1 MMPKMIACCAN
12 AVLLICLLFLSGCAT
27 PVGVNVVSP
36 REAYHDAYANPLNA
50 GVLSDQAKYV
60 LNRYDLLKKFDS
72 EPAAAMA
79 VLHEKALHDD
89 RGDILYTLAEGS
101 YLYGSQLADSYEEEE
116 QKLAPDY
123 FLLSAL
129 YSFYFVQGE
138 RTKQSLNIFDHR
150 ARAAVD
156 MYNFGLWQGF
166 ATGDGEGLVLKTAER
181 KLPFGA
187 VSISLD
193 TSKLPWKMEEF
204 EKFLPSDKY
213 MVRGVSVRNRTAG
226 IGLPLIAVRKT
237 TGSRSFGG
245 QAAPIT
251 AVLRVQDN
259 LAALSAGTARAALEL
274 YSTQD
279 TSTIDA
285 KGTAIPLESDLTSP
299 MAYMLEGSEFFD
311 LGLSAFLGREP
322 NKIPDGLYMTEPYRP
337 GKIPVVFVHG
347 TASNPVWWVEMF
359 NTLRF
364 DPLIREKYQFW
375 YFVYTSNKATA
386 NSAAELRDAL
396 RDKVALLD
404 PQGKDPALQQMVVA
418 GHSQGGLLT
427 KYVAVDTG
435 DSLVRALTGK
445 DLDSLEMSAES
456 KDRVR
461 RLLVIKPL
469 PFVKT
474 VIFLSTPHR
483 GSFQSKVWN
492 RNLVRSLISLP
503 VNLVQNSLEYFDYMT
518 DDVKKLMGGKK
529 TVLTSADS
537 MSPDNPVIRA
547 LAETPLAPGVTGH
560 SIIAVKGDGDPK
572 LDNDGVVEYK
582 SAHLDGMA
590 SEFIVR
596 SGHSSQLNPLAIEE
610 VRRILVE
617 HLGVQVAGPQKSDK
631 LSSPA
636 AAPTTP
642 AAPPAVEPKHEH
654 PSAVQ

>member
-1 MMPKMIACCAN
+1 MMPRMIVYSTRALLLLCA
-12 AVLLICLLFLSGCAT
+12 LLLYGCAT
-27 PVGVNVVSP
+27 PIGVNKASP
-36 REAYHDAYANPLNA
+36 RDAYRDARANPLNA

-72 EPAAAMA
+72 EPAATIA

-89 RGDILYTLAEGS
+89 RGDILYALAEGS
-101 YLYGSQLADSYEEEE
+101 YLYGSQLVDRYQEEE

-129 YSFYFVQGE
+129 YSYYFVSGE
-138 RTKQSLNIFDHR
+138 RSRQSLNIFDHR

-156 MYNFGLWQGF
+156 MYNFGLWQAF
-166 ATGDGEGLVLKTAER
+166 ATGDTEGLFLQTAER

-187 VSISLD
+187 ISISLD

-226 IGLPLIAVRKT
+226 IGLPLIALRKKAD
-237 TGSRSFGG
+237 TGFSSG
-245 QAAPIT
+245 QAVAMT
-251 AVLRVQDN
+251 AILRVQGD
-259 LAALSAGTARAALEL
+259 LAALNAGIARAALEI

-322 NKIPDGLYMTEPYRP
+322 NKMPDGLYMTEPFRP

-375 YFVYTSNKATA
+375 YFVYTSNKAVA

-396 RDKVALLD
+396 RDKVAMLD

-427 KYVAVDTG
+427 KFTAVDTA

-445 DLDSLEMSAES
+445 DLDALQMSAES

-469 PFVKT
+469 PFVKE

-483 GSFQSKVWN
+483 GSYQSKAWN
-492 RNLVRSLISLP
+492 RNLVRRLISLP
-503 VNLVQNSLEYFDYMT
+503 ANLVQNSMEYFEYMN
-518 DDVKKLMGGKK
+518 DDVKKLMGGEK
-529 TVLTSADS
+529 TIITSADS
-537 MSPDNPVIRA
+537 MSPDNPVIKA
-547 LAETPLAPGVTGH
+547 LAEIPLAPGVTGH

-572 LDNDGVVEYK
+572 LGNDGVVEYS

-596 SGHSSQLNPLAIEE
+596 GDHSAQLNPLAIDE

-617 HLGVQVAGPQKSDK
+617 KGTGYFKREK
-631 LSSPA
+631 M
-636 AAPTTP
+636 
-642 AAPPAVEPKHEH
+642 EK
-654 PSAVQ
+654 

>member
-1 MMPKMIACCAN
+1 MMPRMIVYSTRALLLLCA
-12 AVLLICLLFLSGCAT
+12 LLLYGCAT
-27 PVGVNVVSP
+27 PIGVNKASP
-36 REAYHDAYANPLNA
+36 RDAYRDARANALNA

-72 EPAAAMA
+72 EPAATIA

-89 RGDILYTLAEGS
+89 RGDILYALAEGS
-101 YLYGSQLADSYEEEE
+101 YLYGSQLVDRYQEEE

-129 YSFYFVQGE
+129 YSYYFVSGE
-138 RTKQSLNIFDHR
+138 RSRQSLNIFDHR

-156 MYNFGLWQGF
+156 MYNFGLWQAF
-166 ATGDGEGLVLKTAER
+166 ATGDTEGLFLQTAER

-187 VSISLD
+187 ISISLD

-226 IGLPLIAVRKT
+226 IGLPLIALRKKAD
-237 TGSRSFGG
+237 TGFSSG
-245 QAAPIT
+245 QAVAMT
-251 AVLRVQDN
+251 AILRVQGD
-259 LAALSAGTARAALEL
+259 LAALNAGIARAALEI

-322 NKIPDGLYMTEPYRP
+322 NKMPDGLYMTEPYRP

-375 YFVYTSNKATA
+375 YFVYTSNKAVA

-396 RDKVALLD
+396 RDKVAMLD

-427 KYVAVDTG
+427 KFTAVDTG

-445 DLDSLEMSAES
+445 DLDALQMSAES

-469 PFVKT
+469 PFVKE

-483 GSFQSKVWN
+483 GSYQSKAWN
-492 RNLVRSLISLP
+492 RNLVRRLISLP
-503 VNLVQNSLEYFDYMT
+503 ANLVQNSMEYFEYMN
-518 DDVKKLMGGKK
+518 DDVKKLMGGEK
-529 TVLTSADS
+529 TIITSADS
-537 MSPDNPVIRA
+537 MSPDNPVIKA
-547 LAETPLAPGVTGH
+547 LAEIPLAPGVTGH

-572 LDNDGVVEYK
+572 LGNDGVVEYS

-590 SEFIVR
+590 SEFIVK

-617 HLGVQVAGPQKSDK
+617 HL
-631 LSSPA
+631 PA
-636 AAPTTP
+636 ASRDILNR
-642 AAPPAVEPKHEH
+642 K
-654 PSAVQ
+654 

>member
-1 MMPKMIACCAN
+1 MMPRMIVYSTRALLLLCA
-12 AVLLICLLFLSGCAT
+12 LLLYGCAT
-27 PVGVNVVSP
+27 PIGVNKASP
-36 REAYHDAYANPLNA
+36 RDAYRDARANPLNA

-72 EPAAAMA
+72 EPAATIA

-89 RGDILYTLAEGS
+89 RGDILYALAEGS
-101 YLYGSQLADSYEEEE
+101 YLYGSQLVDRYQEEE

-129 YSFYFVQGE
+129 YSYYFVSGE
-138 RTKQSLNIFDHR
+138 RSRQSLNIFDHR

-156 MYNFGLWQGF
+156 MYNFGLWQAF
-166 ATGDGEGLVLKTAER
+166 ATGDTEGLFLQTAER

-187 VSISLD
+187 ISISLD

-226 IGLPLIAVRKT
+226 IGLPLIALRKKAD
-237 TGSRSFGG
+237 TGFSSG
-245 QAAPIT
+245 QAVAMT
-251 AVLRVQDN
+251 AILRVQGD
-259 LAALSAGTARAALEL
+259 LAALNAGIARAALEI

-322 NKIPDGLYMTEPYRP
+322 NKMPDGLYMTEPFRP

-375 YFVYTSNKATA
+375 YFVYTSNKAVA

-396 RDKVALLD
+396 RDKVAMLD

-427 KYVAVDTG
+427 KFTAVDTA

-445 DLDSLEMSAES
+445 DLDALQMSAES

-469 PFVKT
+469 PFVKE

-483 GSFQSKVWN
+483 GSYQSKAWN
-492 RNLVRSLISLP
+492 RNLVRRLISLP
-503 VNLVQNSLEYFDYMT
+503 ANLVQNSMEYFEYMN
-518 DDVKKLMGGKK
+518 DDVKKLMGGEK
-529 TVLTSADS
+529 TIITSADS
-537 MSPDNPVIRA
+537 MSPDNPVIKA
-547 LAETPLAPGVTGH
+547 LAEIPLAPGVTGH

-572 LDNDGVVEYK
+572 LGNDGVVEYS

-590 SEFIVR
+590 SEFIVK

-617 HLGVQVAGPQKSDK
+617 HLT
-631 LSSPA
+631 A
-636 AAPTTP
+636 ASRD
-642 AAPPAVEPKHEH
+642 VVNRK
-654 PSAVQ
+654 

>member
-1 MMPKMIACCAN
+1 MMPRMIVCSTRALLLLC
-12 AVLLICLLFLSGCAT
+12 VLLLAGCAT
-27 PVGVNVVSP
+27 PIGVNKASP
-36 REAYHDAYANPLNA
+36 RDAYRDARANPLNA

-72 EPAAAMA
+72 EPAATIA

-89 RGDILYTLAEGS
+89 RGDILYALAEGS
-101 YLYGSQLADSYEEEE
+101 YLYGSQLVDRYQEEE

-129 YSFYFVQGE
+129 YSYYFVSGE
-138 RTKQSLNIFDHR
+138 RSRQSLNIFDHR

-156 MYNFGLWQGF
+156 MYNFGLWQAF
-166 ATGDGEGLVLKTAER
+166 ATGDTEGLFLQTAER

-187 VSISLD
+187 ISISLD

-226 IGLPLIAVRKT
+226 IGLPLIALRKKAD
-237 TGSRSFGG
+237 TGFSSG
-245 QAAPIT
+245 QAVAMT
-251 AVLRVQDN
+251 AILRVQGD
-259 LAALSAGTARAALEL
+259 LAALNAGIARAALEI

-322 NKIPDGLYMTEPYRP
+322 NKMPDGLYMTEPFRP

-375 YFVYTSNKATA
+375 YFVYTSNKAVA

-396 RDKVALLD
+396 RDKVAMLD

-427 KYVAVDTG
+427 KFTAVDTG

-445 DLDSLEMSAES
+445 DLDALQMSAES

-469 PFVKT
+469 PFVKE

-483 GSFQSKVWN
+483 GSYQSKAWN
-492 RNLVRSLISLP
+492 RNLVRRLISLP
-503 VNLVQNSLEYFDYMT
+503 ANLVQNSMEYFEYMN
-518 DDVKKLMGGKK
+518 DDVKKLMGGEK
-529 TVLTSADS
+529 TIITSADS
-537 MSPDNPVIRA
+537 MSPDNPVIKA
-547 LAETPLAPGVTGH
+547 LAEIPLAPGVTGH

-572 LDNDGVVEYK
+572 LGNDGVVEYS

-590 SEFIVR
+590 SEFIVK

-617 HLGVQVAGPQKSDK
+617 HLTA
-631 LSSPA
+631 SSRD
-636 AAPTTP
+636 
-642 AAPPAVEPKHEH
+642 VVNRK
-654 PSAVQ
+654 

>member
-1 MMPKMIACCAN
+1 MMPRMIVYSTRALLLLCA
-12 AVLLICLLFLSGCAT
+12 LLLAGCAT
-27 PVGVNVVSP
+27 PIGVNKASP
-36 REAYHDAYANPLNA
+36 RDAYRDARANPLNA

-72 EPAAAMA
+72 EPAATIA

-89 RGDILYTLAEGS
+89 RGDILYALAEGS
-101 YLYGSQLADSYEEEE
+101 YLYGSQLVDRYQEEE

-129 YSFYFVQGE
+129 YSYYFVSGE
-138 RTKQSLNIFDHR
+138 RSRQSLNIFDHR

-156 MYNFGLWQGF
+156 MYNFGLWQAF
-166 ATGDGEGLVLKTAER
+166 ATGDTEGLFLQTAER

-187 VSISLD
+187 ISISLD

-226 IGLPLIAVRKT
+226 IGLPLIALRKKAD
-237 TGSRSFGG
+237 TGFSSG
-245 QAAPIT
+245 QAVAMT
-251 AVLRVQDN
+251 AILRVQGD
-259 LAALSAGTARAALEL
+259 LAALNAGIARAALEI

-322 NKIPDGLYMTEPYRP
+322 NKMPDGLYMTEPFRP

-375 YFVYTSNKATA
+375 YFVYTSNKAVA

-396 RDKVALLD
+396 RDKVAMLD

-427 KYVAVDTG
+427 KFTAVDTG

-445 DLDSLEMSAES
+445 DLDALQMSAES

-469 PFVKT
+469 PFVKE

-483 GSFQSKVWN
+483 GSYQSKAWN
-492 RNLVRSLISLP
+492 RNLVRRLISLP
-503 VNLVQNSLEYFDYMT
+503 ANLVQNSMEYFEYMN
-518 DDVKKLMGGKK
+518 DDVKKLMGGEK
-529 TVLTSADS
+529 TIITSADS
-537 MSPDNPVIRA
+537 MSPDNPVIKA
-547 LAETPLAPGVTGH
+547 LAEIPLAPGVTGH

-572 LDNDGVVEYK
+572 LGNDGVVEYS

-590 SEFIVR
+590 SEFIVK

-617 HLGVQVAGPQKSDK
+617 HLT
-631 LSSPA
+631 A
-636 AAPTTP
+636 ASRD
-642 AAPPAVEPKHEH
+642 VVNRK
-654 PSAVQ
+654 